1 MTNNV
6 ISSYNRNKDQK
17 KMKVLIV
24 VLLTLE
30 VVSGAHWALLVAGS
44 SGYYNYRHQ
53 VNHSSYALIEIP
65 PAATLTKF
73 QKTHHF

>member
-1 MTNNV
+1 
-6 ISSYNRNKDQK
+6 
-17 KMKVLIV
+17 MKLLIV

-53 VNHSSYALIEIP
+53 VMLPFIVFINPINHGLYENLLTMGGGAYGP
-65 PAATLTKF
+65 PARKCLKLESWW
-73 QKTHHF
+73 